1 MSLKSR
7 YRLMRM
13 RSRIGSGRGR
23 RTLLTILLVA
33 AGAFVLIAG
42 LVMVFII
49 ACIAGVVLTVLY
61 LWSLLRR
68 LGGGQHPGPGGGGP
82 SGGGVTIEGEYT
94 VQGSRTDE
102 HKDGD

>member
-13 RSRIGSGRGR
+13 RSRIGGGSVR

-33 AGAFVLIAG
+33 AGAFVMVTG
-42 LVMVFII
+42 LVVVFII
-49 ACIAGVVLTVLY
+49 ACIAGVVLTALY

-68 LGGGQHPGPGGGGP
+68 LGGGHHPGSGGEGP
-82 SGGGVTIEGEYT
+82 LNGGVTIEGEYT
-94 VQGSRTDE
+94 VQGSRPDE
-102 HKDGD
+102 HKDQV

>member
-13 RSRIGSGRGR
+13 RSRIGGGRVR

-33 AGAFVLIAG
+33 AGAFVMIAG

-49 ACIAGVVLTVLY
+49 ACIAGVVLTALY

-68 LGGGQHPGPGGGGP
+68 LGAGHRPGSGSGGP
-82 SGGGVTIEGEYT
+82 PNSGVTIEGEYT
-94 VQGSRTDE
+94 VQGSRPDE
-102 HKDGD
+102 HKDRS